1 MKQNM
6 EEYIKHFLS
15 QLQAACK
22 IYISNITIE
31 RLSKLIERFNLNI
44 LIKKS
49 RRIDYNQTSKQRE
62 SPQGILCTN
71 KEWLGTRALT
81 WKDVHKMLLSGK
93 KHVKSSLYSLKV
105 KGGHWYPTLCNPR
118 SYTVHGVLQA
128 RIPDWVAFPFS
139 RGSSQPRDRAQVS
152 CIAGRFF
159 TFWTTREASN

>member
-71 KEWLGTRALT
+71 KVLWGDTI
-81 WKDVHKMLLSGK
+81 
-93 KHVKSSLYSLKV
+93 
-105 KGGHWYPTLCNPR
+105 TLNACVSNNRTVICRNKLPEMNIYI
-118 SYTVHGVLQA
+118 YTHNFNL
-128 RIPDWVAFPFS
+128 IMP
-139 RGSSQPRDRAQVS
+139 
-152 CIAGRFF
+152 
-159 TFWTTREASN
+159 